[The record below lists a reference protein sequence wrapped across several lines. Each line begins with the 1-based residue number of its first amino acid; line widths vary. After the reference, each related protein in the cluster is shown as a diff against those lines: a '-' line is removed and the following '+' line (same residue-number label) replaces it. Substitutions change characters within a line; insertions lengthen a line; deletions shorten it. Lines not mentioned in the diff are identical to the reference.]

1 MSDEQATP
9 EVADLGE
16 IPATLIR
23 PDDAATLSLR
33 YVEGVPTLVVT
44 GGAAVPEIITAVDDS
59 GTPVVQYTASPVTS
73 ARASHNF
80 VYGGPE
86 PQTR

>member
-9 EVADLGE
+9 EVTDLGE

-33 YVEGVPTLVVT
+33 YVRECPR
-44 GGAAVPEIITAVDDS
+44 S
-59 GTPVVQYTASPVTS
+59 
-73 ARASHNF
+73 
-80 VYGGPE
+80 
-86 PQTR
+86 